1 MAGCKCNMKQWMYVK
16 KSGVVRKIRLPI
28 RSLLCV
34 LSTVPGEMA
43 GWTTAEM
50 NTVMNAVTYSEA

>member
-1 MAGCKCNMKQWMYVK
+1 MKQWMYVK

-34 LSTVPGEMA
+34 LSTVPGEMT